1 MSYVG
6 CFYLCEVLINLK
18 TDAPDGIE
26 LGNYVMK
33 FGNSI
38 FKMVTLTI
46 AMVSTSVG
54 YAQWGGILGGLLQ
67 AAGER
72 WIDNSSYSSQD
83 KDNMRNVLNYFSD
96 EGKANQS
103 ARNAAKDAYEGNYTG
118 AVIQGAQ
125 TLLNAT
131 GNYSY
136 DTYLNSANQINN
148 ANREY
153 KRDLQ
158 NGMDSQEA
166 LDKRN
171 TSFGYST
178 AESVIE
184 LQDRIARE
192 RIEKVRQQR
201 ETERQL
207 WESSNNYATS
217 SYYETSTGTTSGYS
231 EANIGTETSNPN
243 VFGEALIAHINTA
256 AVLDAMPDK
265 VRAEKDLEN
274 YYGELQNQLQ
284 AIVNEYQTKIQYYEA
299 NQTTMSDFVKQSK
312 EREIVD
318 LQTRIQQF
326 QANAESE
333 FEAKRT
339 ELLRPILS
347 KIQNAINTV
356 ASETGLSYVIDI
368 STGAAVFLGEESI
381 DITYMVMKKLGF

>member
-201 ETERQL
+201 EAERQL

>member
-33 FGNSI
+33 FGNSV

-201 ETERQL
+201 EAERQL

>member
-1 MSYVG
+1 M
-6 CFYLCEVLINLK
+6 
-18 TDAPDGIE
+18 
-26 LGNYVMK
+26 
-33 FGNSI
+33 
-38 FKMVTLTI
+38 
-46 AMVSTSVG
+46 
-54 YAQWGGILGGLLQ
+54 
-67 AAGER
+67 
-72 WIDNSSYSSQD
+72 
-83 KDNMRNVLNYFSD
+83 
-96 EGKANQS
+96 
-103 ARNAAKDAYEGNYTG
+103 
-118 AVIQGAQ
+118 
-125 TLLNAT
+125 
-131 GNYSY
+131 
-136 DTYLNSANQINN
+136 
-148 ANREY
+148 
-153 KRDLQ
+153 
-158 NGMDSQEA
+158 
-166 LDKRN
+166 
-171 TSFGYST
+171 
-178 AESVIE
+178 
-184 LQDRIARE
+184 
-192 RIEKVRQQR
+192 
-201 ETERQL
+201 
-207 WESSNNYATS
+207 
-217 SYYETSTGTTSGYS
+217 
-231 EANIGTETSNPN
+231 
-243 VFGEALIAHINTA
+243 FGEALIAHINTA

>member
-1 MSYVG
+1 
-6 CFYLCEVLINLK
+6 
-18 TDAPDGIE
+18 
-26 LGNYVMK
+26 
-33 FGNSI
+33 
-38 FKMVTLTI
+38 
-46 AMVSTSVG
+46 MVSTSVG

-192 RIEKVRQQR
+192 RIEKARQQR
-201 ETERQL
+201 EAERQL

-231 EANIGTETSNPN
+231 EANIGTETSSPN